1 MSAFFDLERAKV
13 SLLWIIPL
21 TGGESLR
28 CFESWAPPKHLSGL
42 ELVGA
47 LLANLQALRRH
58 SARRHPIF
66 DGFVVFGVT
75 RQVVILLLI
84 FDGFVVLV
92 VEFDV
97 ETLFGPL
104 LARGPRR
111 LRRSHDRG
119 PAAGSCRIE
128 SPTSVW
134 ATAWAA
140 PLQSA
145 FGRSITTPP
154 TRFSHFRPDSRII
167 FTTPL
172 SVSRHLTD
180 PQRPPAASSCCFPP
194 PGLTCA
200 WVCEASLSN
209 AVRGLLSTFAQACI
223 FEALTLP
230 ASFGKAGLLQRH
242 FSHLRRYEQF

>member
-154 TRFSHFRPDSRII
+154 HPLFSLPSRLADHIHDSAQREPPPHRPSK
-167 FTTPL
+167 
-172 SVSRHLTD
+172 
-180 PQRPPAASSCCFPP
+180 AASRLLLLLPTTRLDLCL
-194 PGLTCA
+194 GL
-200 WVCEASLSN
+200 
-209 AVRGLLSTFAQACI
+209 
-223 FEALTLP
+223 
-230 ASFGKAGLLQRH
+230 
-242 FSHLRRYEQF
+242 